1 MLLNFAVTNYRSI
14 KERQVFSLMAVE
26 GLPHEESLIRSKDG
40 IQILPVALLFGANAS
55 GKSNI
60 LRAFGTMQRMVL
72 NSVRLNPDDTLDEY
86 EPFLLDEESRNN
98 STEFEAEF
106 IIKEEGGIEHHYRYG
121 LAFSETLITEEW
133 LYRYEGD
140 NETELFS
147 RDRDKVQ
154 VNETEFPEGKGKE
167 DTLNSNRLFLSLI
180 AQLNGTQSKEIIS
193 WFDGGKFV
201 TASQIEEYR
210 IVTSSL
216 LKYKKNLIVLDD
228 TVGFDNIV
236 DFIDMA
242 LTFLSNIDIGITELS
257 IKEESVALPKELPE
271 EIKKVLYQDGE
282 TTLNIYSTHN
292 RYNKEREI
300 IGKEVFSTER
310 HESEG
315 TQKITELLG
324 LIFLILWGGK
334 LLVIDELDAKLH
346 PLLTRAIIQLFTNPK
361 INPHGAQLVFTTH
374 DTNQLHLDYVRR
386 DEIWFT
392 EKSPVEAT
400 ELYSHIEFKDF
411 NPSMDIT
418 EQYVNGRY
426 GAIPRIKVER

>member
-147 RDRDKVQ
+147 RDKDKVQ

>member
-26 GLPHEESLIRSKDG
+26 GLPHEESLIRSKDN
-40 IQILPVALLFGANAS
+40 IPILPVALLFGANAS

-60 LRAFGTMQRMVL
+60 LRAFGMMRQMVL

-98 STEFEAEF
+98 STELEAEF
-106 IIKEEGGIEHHYRYG
+106 ITIGVGKIEHHYRYG

-133 LYRYEGD
+133 LYRYEGG

-167 DTLNSNRLFLSLI
+167 DALNSNRLFLSLV
-180 AQLNGTQSKEIIS
+180 AQLNGTLSKEILS
-193 WFDGGKFV
+193 WFDGGRFV
-201 TASQIEEYR
+201 TASEIEQYS

-216 LKYKKNLIVLDD
+216 LRDKEKLIE
-228 TVGFDNIV
+228 DNMGHL
-236 DFIDMA
+236 IDMP
-242 LTFLSNIDIGITELS
+242 LTFLSNIDMGITELS

-282 TTLNIYSTHN
+282 TSLNIYSTHN
-292 RYNKEREI
+292 RYNKQGEI
-300 IGKEVFSTER
+300 IGKEVFSTE
-310 HESEG
+310 HNESEG
-315 TQKITELLG
+315 TQKITEILG
-324 LIFLILWGGK
+324 LIFLTLGAGC

-346 PLLTRAIIQLFTNPK
+346 PLLTRAIVQLFTNPK

-411 NPSMDIT
+411 DPSMDIT

>member
-26 GLPHEESLIRSKDG
+26 GLPHEDSLIHSEEG

-60 LRAFGTMQRMVL
+60 LRAFVAMLRMVL

-98 STEFEAEF
+98 STELEAEF
-106 IIKEEGGIEHHYRYG
+106 ITRGEGGIEHHYRYG
-121 LAFSETLITEEW
+121 LAFSESLITEEW

-154 VNETEFPEGKGKE
+154 INEAEFPEGKGKE
-167 DTLNSNRLFLSLI
+167 DALNSNRLFLSLV
-180 AQLNGTQSKEIIS
+180 AQLNGTQSKEIIF
-193 WFDGGKFV
+193 WITTVGFF
-201 TASQIEEYR
+201 TASQTEQYMPM
-210 IVTSSL
+210 TSIL
-216 LKYKKNLIVLDD
+216 LKRKEYPIEGGLSHYA
-228 TVGFDNIV
+228 
-236 DFIDMA
+236 DMA
-242 LTFLSNIDIGITELS
+242 QTFLSNIDIGIMELS
-257 IKEESVALPKELPE
+257 IEEVSVALPKDVPE
-271 EIKKVLYQDGE
+271 ELKKDLSKDE
-282 TTLNIYSTHN
+282 HTTLKVESTHN
-292 RYNKEREI
+292 RYNKQGEI
-300 IGKEVFSTER
+300 IGNEIFRTKR
-310 HESEG
+310 NESEG

-324 LIFLILWGGK
+324 VIFLTLWTGS

-346 PLLTRAIIQLFTNPK
+346 PLLTRAIVQLFTNPK

-411 NPSMDIT
+411 DPSMDIT

-426 GAIPRIKVER
+426 GAIPRIKVQR

>member
-26 GLPHEESLIRSKDG
+26 GLPHEDSLIRSKDG
-40 IQILPVALLFGANAS
+40 IPILPVALLFGANAS

-60 LRAFGTMQRMVL
+60 LRAFGTMRQMVL
-72 NSVRLNPDDTLDEY
+72 NSVRLNPDDALDGY

-98 STEFEAEF
+98 DTEFEAEF
-106 IIKEEGGIEHHYRYG
+106 IIRGERGIEQHYRYG
-121 LAFSETLITEEW
+121 VAFSENLITEEW
-133 LYRYEGD
+133 LYRYEGS

-147 RDRDKVQ
+147 RNKDKAQ
-154 VNETEFPEGKGKE
+154 VNEMAFAEGKGKE

-180 AQLNGTQSKEIIS
+180 AQLNGTESKEIIS
-193 WFDGGKFV
+193 WFDRGKFV

-210 IVTSSL
+210 IVTTSL
-216 LKYKKNLIVLDD
+216 LKHKKNLTILDD
-228 TVGFDNIV
+228 IV
-236 DFIDMA
+236 HFIDTV
-242 LTFLSNIDIGITELS
+242 LTFLSNIDMSITELS
-257 IKEESVALPKELPE
+257 IKEEPVALPKELPE
-271 EIKKVLYQDGE
+271 EIKKVLYQDGQTSLE
-282 TTLNIYSTHN
+282 ILSTHN
-292 RYNKEREI
+292 RYNRQGEI
-300 IGKEVFSTER
+300 IGKEIFNIG
-310 HESEG
+310 HNESEG

-324 LIFLILWGGK
+324 LIFLTLLNGR

-392 EKSPVEAT
+392 EKSPVETT

-411 NPSMDIT
+411 DPSMDIT

-426 GAIPRIKVER
+426 GAIPRIKVQR

>member
-14 KERQVFSLMAVE
+14 KERQVFSMLAVD
-26 GLPHEESLIRSKDG
+26 GLPHKESLIHSKDG
-40 IQILPVALLFGANAS
+40 ISILPVALLFGANAS

-60 LRAFGTMQRMVL
+60 LRAFGTMRQMVL

-98 STEFEAEF
+98 NTEFEAEF
-106 IIKEEGGIEHHYRYG
+106 TIRGEGGIEQLYRYG
-121 LAFSETLITEEW
+121 FAFSESLITEEW
-133 LYRYEGD
+133 LYRHEKS
-140 NETELFS
+140 NEIELFY
-147 RDRDKVQ
+147 RDRNKVQ
-154 VNETEFPEGKGKE
+154 VNEMTFPEGKGKE

-193 WFDGGKFV
+193 WFDSEKFV

-228 TVGFDNIV
+228 IV
-236 DFIDMA
+236 EFIDMA
-242 LTFLSNIDIGITELS
+242 LTFLSNIDMGITKLS
-257 IKEESVALPKELPE
+257 IKEESAALTKDISDEL
-271 EIKKVLYQDGE
+271 KKVHPKVGE
-282 TTLNIYSTHN
+282 LESTHN
-292 RYNKEREI
+292 KYNRQGEI
-300 IGKEVFSTER
+300 IGQEVFSIE
-310 HESEG
+310 HNESEG

-324 LIFLILWGGK
+324 LFFMIIWGGR

-361 INPHGAQLVFTTH
+361 INQHGAQLVFTTH

-386 DEIWFT
+386 DEIWFA

-411 NPSMDIT
+411 DPSMDIT

-426 GAIPRIKVER
+426 GAIPRIKVQR

>member
-40 IQILPVALLFGANAS
+40 IQLLPVALLFGANAS

-98 STEFEAEF
+98 STELEAEF
-106 IIKEEGGIEHHYRYG
+106 IRKGREGIEHHYRYG

-133 LYRYEGD
+133 LYRYEGG

-154 VNETEFPEGKGKE
+154 VNETAFPEGKGKE

-216 LKYKKNLIVLDD
+216 LKYKKNLIVPND
-228 TVGFDNIV
+228 II

-242 LTFLSNIDIGITELS
+242 LTFLSNIDMGITELS
-257 IKEESVALPKELPE
+257 IKEESVTLPKELPE
-271 EIKKVLYQDGE
+271 ETKKVLYQDGE
-282 TTLNIYSTHN
+282 ASLKIYSTHN
-292 RYNKEREI
+292 RYNKEGEI
-300 IGKEVFSTER
+300 IGKEVFSTE
-310 HESEG
+310 HNESEG

-324 LIFLILWGGK
+324 VIFLTLLNGR

-346 PLLTRAIIQLFTNPK
+346 PLLTRAIIQLFTNPE
-361 INPHGAQLVFTTH
+361 INAYGAQLVFTTH

-411 NPSMDIT
+411 DQFTDNIT

>member
-14 KERQVFSLMAVE
+14 KERQVFSMLAVD
-26 GLPHEESLIRSKDG
+26 GLPHEESLIHSKDG
-40 IQILPVALLFGANAS
+40 ISILPVALLFGANAS

-60 LRAFGTMQRMVL
+60 LRAFGTMRRMVL
-72 NSVRLNPDDTLDEY
+72 NSVRLNPDDALDGY
-86 EPFLLDEESRNN
+86 EPFLLDEESRNKN
-98 STEFEAEF
+98 TEFEAEF
-106 IIKEEGGIEHHYRYG
+106 TIKGEGGIEQLYRYG
-121 LAFSETLITEEW
+121 FAFSESLITEEW
-133 LYRYEGD
+133 LYRHEKS
-140 NETELFS
+140 NEIELFY
-147 RDRDKVQ
+147 RDRNKVQ
-154 VNETEFPEGKGKE
+154 VNEMTFPEGKGKE

-193 WFDGGKFV
+193 WFDSEKFV

-228 TVGFDNIV
+228 IV
-236 DFIDMA
+236 EFIDMA
-242 LTFLSNIDIGITELS
+242 LTFLSNIDMGITKLS
-257 IKEESVALPKELPE
+257 IKEESAALTKDISDEL
-271 EIKKVLYQDGE
+271 KKVHPKVGE
-282 TTLNIYSTHN
+282 LESTHN
-292 RYNKEREI
+292 RYNRQGEI
-300 IGKEVFSTER
+300 IGQEVFSIE
-310 HESEG
+310 HNESEG

-324 LIFLILWGGK
+324 LFFMIIWDGR

-361 INPHGAQLVFTTH
+361 INQHGAQLVFTTH

-386 DEIWFT
+386 DEIWFA

-411 NPSMDIT
+411 DPSMDIT

-426 GAIPRIKVER
+426 GAIPRIKVQR